1 MNISRPN
8 IGQHAIRTS
17 GHEKCA
23 SYDVDGVLKG
33 TTNQKVLH

>member
-1 MNISRPN
+1 MNIPRPS
-8 IGQHAIRTS
+8 IGQHATGTS

-23 SYDVDGVLKG
+23 PYGVDGVLKG